1 MLNSSLRVLHISRAL
16 RTALRPNGET
26 SSEETALEA
35 LAPLLGGDQSEAAAE
50 LHRWLEGAIGG
61 RPGDTASLILSP
73 VPEKRK
79 VHFDLHQLGEFS
91 WLLSLEELS
100 AKREEIFSIL
110 YKDRL
115 TGAANRTLFEH
126 KLDVAFEEVN
136 QGTADGVTIL
146 SLDLDRFKAV
156 NDTLGHA
163 VGDALLAL
171 VGERLRTGLRDTDTL
186 ARLGGDEFAIIIQH
200 GLEDHRVGELANR
213 LIDLLQRPYLVDG
226 HIVNVGVSI
235 GIARAPED
243 GRSRSQLL
251 RSADLALY
259 HSKGAGRGMYHFF
272 ASFME
277 DRAQQR
283 RLLELDLRKALL
295 LKQFELH
302 YQPQIDV
309 EEKRVIGLEG
319 LLRWRHPKRGL
330 LLPAE
335 FLPLAE
341 EIGLAIPIG
350 DWVVK
355 TACRDAATWPETM
368 TVAVNVS
375 PLQFES
381 SGFPDAVER
390 VLKVSGLSGNRLEV
404 EVTEEILLR
413 DSGTVRS
420 TLNAL
425 RLLAVRVAMDS
436 FGTGLASLSQV
447 VNFPFDKIKIDRSLI
462 NSSGGEGKN
471 RAILRAISALGQ
483 SLGIATLAEGVETP
497 EHLAHVRAEGCH
509 SVQGF
514 YYSPAVPAS
523 ELKAF
528 FATTFSNRLATHS
541 PGVSHGPADVQNS
554 LL

>member
-1 MLNSSLRVLHISRAL
+1 
-16 RTALRPNGET
+16 
-26 SSEETALEA
+26 
-35 LAPLLGGDQSEAAAE
+35 
-50 LHRWLEGAIGG
+50 
-61 RPGDTASLILSP
+61 
-73 VPEKRK
+73 
-79 VHFDLHQLGEFS
+79 
-91 WLLSLEELS
+91 
-100 AKREEIFSIL
+100 
-110 YKDRL
+110 
-115 TGAANRTLFEH
+115 
-126 KLDVAFEEVN
+126 
-136 QGTADGVTIL
+136 
-146 SLDLDRFKAV
+146 
-156 NDTLGHA
+156 
-163 VGDALLAL
+163 
-171 VGERLRTGLRDTDTL
+171 
-186 ARLGGDEFAIIIQH
+186 
-200 GLEDHRVGELANR
+200 
-213 LIDLLQRPYLVDG
+213 
-226 HIVNVGVSI
+226 
-235 GIARAPED
+235 
-243 GRSRSQLL
+243 
-251 RSADLALY
+251 
-259 HSKGAGRGMYHFF
+259 
-272 ASFME
+272 
-277 DRAQQR
+277 
-283 RLLELDLRKALL
+283 
-295 LKQFELH
+295 
-302 YQPQIDV
+302 
-309 EEKRVIGLEG
+309 
-319 LLRWRHPKRGL
+319 
-330 LLPAE
+330 
-335 FLPLAE
+335 
-341 EIGLAIPIG
+341 
-350 DWVVK
+350 
-355 TACRDAATWPETM
+355 M

-390 VLKVSGLSGNRLEV
+390 ALKVSGLSGNRLEV